1 MGTIEA
7 EKFDMA
13 KELAKLLFNE
23 KNFDALDAYSTAWSN
38 GNVARIY
45 NLLSDRYSLS
55 GLTSPPFNTAPVSKE
70 SFKVFWASLR
80 SKIED
85 MGGPTAASGNFMKL
99 SNTILREV
107 MKEIFQKNSELVL

>member
-1 MGTIEA
+1 MS
-7 EKFDMA
+7 
-13 KELAKLLFNE
+13 KELAKLSFNE

-38 GNVARIY
+38 GNVTRIY

-55 GLTSPPFNTAPVSKE
+55 GLNSPPSHTAPVSKE

-85 MGGPTAASGNFMKL
+85 MGGPTAASGNFMQL
-99 SNTILREV
+99 TNTILREV
-107 MKEIFQKNSELVL
+107 MKKIYQRQSELVLAW

>member
-1 MGTIEA
+1 MS
-7 EKFDMA
+7 
-13 KELAKLLFNE
+13 KELAKLSFNE

-38 GNVARIY
+38 GNVTRIY

-55 GLTSPPFNTAPVSKE
+55 GLTSPPSNTAPVSKE

-85 MGGPTAASGNFMKL
+85 MGGPTAASGNFMQL

-107 MKEIFQKNSELVL
+107 MKKNLSKTV

>member
-1 MGTIEA
+1 
-7 EKFDMA
+7 MA

-23 KNFDALDAYSTAWSN
+23 KNFDPLDAYSSAWSN

-55 GLTSPPFNTAPVSKE
+55 GLTSPPFNTVPVSKE

-107 MKEIFQKNSELVL
+107 MKEIFQKTSKHVLAW